1 MRKVLIDTNVY
12 TAFKNNNESIVT
24 AFRELDLIALDVTV
38 LAELM
43 SGFSLG
49 SKMKQNR
56 RELEQFIDSP
66 RVEIIEHDAIT
77 ADFYS
82 QIFKILREKGTPIPT
97 NDIWIASIAMQHG
110 LWLFTLDEHFKKVPG
125 IILYLL

>member
-12 TAFKNNNESIVT
+12 TAFKNNNMSIVS
-24 AFRELDLIALDVTV
+24 AFQELDLIALDVTV

-56 RELEQFIDSP
+56 EELEEFLDSP
-66 RVEIIEHDAIT
+66 RVEIIEHNMTT

-82 QIFKILREKGTPIPT
+82 QVYKNLREKGTPIPT
-97 NDIWIASIAMQHG
+97 NDIWIASAAMQHG
-110 LWLFTLDEHFKKVPG
+110 LWLFTLDEHFKNVPG
-125 IILYLL
+125 IILYS